1 MEGMQIKNVKKIF
14 DVKQKNEKCVLNNIS
29 FEIKKGEMV
38 AIIGKSGSGKST
50 LLHILGCMDTV
61 SAGEYALDGIQV
73 DSLSSKKRAELRN
86 NKIGFILQDFGLISE
101 NTVLESV
108 ILPMMFD
115 KTSLSKL
122 KEKAIE
128 KLKLVDMHNM
138 LDHKVATLSGGEKQR
153 TAIARALV
161 KDPEYILAD
170 EPTGALDTENAQA
183 FMKQLHK
190 LHEMGK
196 TIVMVTH
203 DLELAKECGR
213 MIRIV
218 DGKIV
223 KGSNINEE

>member
-1 MEGMQIKNVKKIF
+1 MDGMQIKNVKKIF
-14 DVKQKNEKCVLNNIS
+14 DEKQKNEKCVLNNIS

-38 AIIGKSGSGKST
+38 SIIGKSGSGKST

-61 SAGEYALDGIQV
+61 SDGEYALDGIQV
-73 DSLSSKKRAELRN
+73 DLLSNKKRAELRN
-86 NKIGFILQDFGLISE
+86 HKIGFILQDFGLISE
-101 NTVLESV
+101 DTVLESV

-122 KEKAIE
+122 QEKAIE
-128 KLKLVDMHNM
+128 KLKLVDMEDM

-161 KDPEYILAD
+161 KNPDYILAD
-170 EPTGALDTENAQA
+170 EPTGALDTENTKI

-213 MIRIV
+213 MIKIV
-218 DGKIV
+218 DGNIV
-223 KGSNINEE
+223 

>member
-218 DGKIV
+218 DGKII

>member
-1 MEGMQIKNVKKIF
+1 MDGMQIKNVKKIF
-14 DVKQKNEKCVLNNIS
+14 DEKQKNEKCVLNEIS
-29 FEIKKGEMV
+29 FDIKKGEMV

-50 LLHILGCMDTV
+50 LLHILGGMDTV
-61 SAGEYALDGIQV
+61 SEGDYVLDGIQV
-73 DSLSSKKRAELRN
+73 NLLNNKKRAELRN
-86 NKIGFILQDFGLISE
+86 NKIGFILQDFGLIAE

-108 ILPMMFD
+108 MLPMMFD

-128 KLKLVDMHNM
+128 KLKLVDMDNM
-138 LDHKVATLSGGEKQR
+138 LNHKVATLSGGEKQR

-161 KDPEYILAD
+161 KNPDYILAD
-170 EPTGALDTENAQA
+170 EPTGALDTENARA
-183 FMKQLHK
+183 FMEQLHK

-213 MIRIV
+213 LMQIV

-223 KGSNINEE
+223 KGANQSDA